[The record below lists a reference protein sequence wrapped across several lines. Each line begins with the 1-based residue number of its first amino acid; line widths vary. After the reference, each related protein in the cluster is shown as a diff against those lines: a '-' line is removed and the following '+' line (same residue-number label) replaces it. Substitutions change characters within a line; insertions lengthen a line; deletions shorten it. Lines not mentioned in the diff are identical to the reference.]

1 LPEKNLVNIERA
13 IMKKNASHKRYSLR
27 SPLDALHRFFVS
39 KDDFR
44 GQNAILTGRQAHQ
57 IADVLRLKPGQNI
70 IALDNL
76 GAEYKLCLTNV
87 TKYEIRARVV
97 GKQPATGEPAARI
110 TLFQSLGKQD
120 KFEWVLQKC
129 TEIGVVRFV
138 PVLARRS
145 VIRNCRH
152 IGANRLARWRRI
164 VTEAAEQ
171 SHRGR
176 LPTLDEPIRLEK
188 GMAELQGFERSL
200 IASTRAQGPSL
211 RDSLRGYR
219 ARFTGGVDLAL
230 IVGPE
235 GGFTEDEIERGRA
248 GGAIPFTLGP
258 RILRTETAAIV
269 AASIILYELGEMQ
282 AKDNS
287 PQTT

>member
-1 LPEKNLVNIERA
+1 
-13 IMKKNASHKRYSLR
+13 MKKKAPHKRYSQK
-27 SPLDALHRFFVS
+27 SPPEALHRFFIT
-39 KDDFR
+39 KDDFH
-44 GQNAILTGRQAHQ
+44 GQNAILTGSQAHQ

-76 GAEYKLCLTNV
+76 GQEYKLCLTNV
-87 TKYEIRARVV
+87 TKYEISARVV

-138 PVLARRS
+138 PIIARRS
-145 VIRNCRH
+145 VIRNCRQ

-164 VTEAAEQ
+164 ITEAAEQ
-171 SHRGR
+171 SHRAR
-176 LPTLDEPIRLEK
+176 LPTLEEPIRLDK
-188 GMAELQGFERSL
+188 GMAELQGFQRSL
-200 IASTRAQGPSL
+200 IASTRAHGLSL
-211 RDSLRGYR
+211 RDSLRGCR

-235 GGFTEDEIERGRA
+235 GGFTEDEIERGRV

-269 AASIILYELGEMQ
+269 AASIILYELGEME

-287 PQTT
+287 PQPT

>member
-1 LPEKNLVNIERA
+1 
-13 IMKKNASHKRYSLR
+13 MKKNAFQKRYSLH
-27 SPLDALHRFFVS
+27 SPSDALHRFFVS
-39 KDDFR
+39 KDDFQ
-44 GQNAILTGRQAHQ
+44 GQNAILRGRQAHQ

-87 TKYEIRARVV
+87 TKYEISAQVV
-97 GKQPATGEPAARI
+97 GKQPATGEPVARI

-138 PVLARRS
+138 PVIAQRS
-145 VIRNCRH
+145 VIRNCRD
-152 IGANRLARWRRI
+152 IGANKLARWRRI
-164 VTEAAEQ
+164 VAEAAEQ

-176 LPTLDEPIRLEK
+176 LPTLDEPIRFEK
-188 GMAELQGFERSL
+188 GMAELQGFQRSL
-200 IASTRAQGPSL
+200 IASTRAQGVSL
-211 RDSLRGYR
+211 RDSLRGCG
-219 ARFTGGVDLAL
+219 ACSLGGVDLAL

-235 GGFTEDEIERGRA
+235 GGFTEDEIERGRT

-269 AASIILYELGEMQ
+269 AASIILYELGEMD
-282 AKDNS
+282 AKHNS
-287 PQTT
+287 PQPT